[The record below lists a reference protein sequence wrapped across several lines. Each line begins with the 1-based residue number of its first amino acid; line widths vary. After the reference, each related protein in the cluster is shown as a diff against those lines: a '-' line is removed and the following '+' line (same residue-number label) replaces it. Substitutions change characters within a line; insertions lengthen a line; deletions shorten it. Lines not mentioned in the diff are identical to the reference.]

1 MTEKTERRFSSGNAR
16 YRSVQSVLSSSLL
29 SLNTNIK
36 IYGNIILSVVLY
48 GFKTWSLTL
57 KEERSLRVFENR
69 ELRKI
74 FGLKRDEGAGDWRK
88 LHEEELGD
96 LYWSPNIIRL
106 IKSRRIRWAWHVARM
121 EDWRGTYRVLVG
133 GT

>member
-1 MTEKTERRFSSGNAR
+1 
-16 YRSVQSVLSSSLL
+16 
-29 SLNTNIK
+29 
-36 IYGNIILSVVLY
+36 LSVVLY